1 MALSEPK
8 RGGVDSEDDQE
19 LAFRRA
25 MGAFATGVTVV
36 TAADAEGRVHGMT
49 VNSFT
54 SVSLSPRLVLWCL
67 GDRARRYSVFA
78 EAPTWGVAIL
88 AASEEALARRFANV
102 NTSVVGAD
110 ETVSGFE
117 APLLRTGIAHLSC
130 RTHQRLRGGDHL
142 IIVGEV
148 EAFRV
153 KPGAGLTFYRGR
165 YGAAEDA

>member
-19 LAFRRA
+19 LAFRSV

-36 TAADAEGRVHGMT
+36 TAVDAEGRIHGMT

-78 EAPTWGVAIL
+78 EAGAWGVTIL
-88 AASEEALARRFANV
+88 GAGDEALARRFANV
-102 NTSVVGAD
+102 NTSLVGAD
-110 ETVSGFE
+110 ETLGGFE
-117 APLLRTGIAHLSC
+117 APLLRAGIAHLGC
-130 RTHQRLRGGDHL
+130 RTHQRMRGGDHL

-153 KPGAGLTFYRGR
+153 TPGAGLTFFRGR
-165 YGAAEDA
+165 YGAADDV